1 MIFFPTGNFFGKLL
15 HTYLFLFPGPP
26 LNHDS
31 AILNAIPRPPGSA
44 PLRPNLGAGP
54 MPGDPRVQPLGPP
67 QALNLN
73 QPAQTLT
80 LVQAPQNIQTTRVQ
94 QTASLKDVTDEIIQM
109 PSGLGGDSP
118 AQNAIPRPPGS
129 APLRPN
135 LVAGP
140 MPGDPR
146 VQPLGP
152 SQALNLIQ
160 PAISGF
166 TPPPLPP
173 SAPPS
178 NGKFFSGNT

>member
-1 MIFFPTGNFFGKLL
+1 MKILIAIMGFWGFVIFFPTGNFFGKLL

-31 AILNAIPRPPGSA
+31 AIL
-44 PLRPNLGAGP
+44 
-54 MPGDPRVQPLGPP
+54 
-67 QALNLN
+67 
-73 QPAQTLT
+73 
-80 LVQAPQNIQTTRVQ
+80 
-94 QTASLKDVTDEIIQM
+94 
-109 PSGLGGDSP
+109 
-118 AQNAIPRPPGS
+118 NAIPRPPGS

-178 NGKFFSGNT
+178 NGKFFSGNTWTKISKRKQLQNSHY